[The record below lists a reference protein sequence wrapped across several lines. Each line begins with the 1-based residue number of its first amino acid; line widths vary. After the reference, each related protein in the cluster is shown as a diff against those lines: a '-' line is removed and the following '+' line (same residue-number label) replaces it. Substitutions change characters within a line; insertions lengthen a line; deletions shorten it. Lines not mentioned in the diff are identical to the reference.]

1 MSLRT
6 FGVAAGGGD
15 AAVRI
20 RSRTEPGNS
29 FVRREGRH
37 MRLKIFL
44 GVVLASLIAVGVVAA
59 DPKNDFQVKPGEF
72 QPEKTPLVNGA
83 WLASLGCPT
92 NAKTALYDAD
102 FVHTHPGP
110 SYTDTACPTGDDK
123 DKKVE
128 GLLLNKTGPTTN
140 AAAAGAVIK
149 GFKGPITELGWDIRK
164 PSSNADARGSHC
176 GGGSPRWNV
185 GTKDGKFYFIA
196 CNSPPPTTQN
206 AGLGFVRDRW
216 GTGAAG
222 SVMGYNATTGVL
234 EPITGEVNFL
244 EIVMDEGQD
253 AGPDNFGLAVL
264 DN

>member
-1 MSLRT
+1 
-6 FGVAAGGGD
+6 
-15 AAVRI
+15 
-20 RSRTEPGNS
+20 
-29 FVRREGRH
+29 
-37 MRLKIFL
+37 MRLKILL
-44 GVVLASLIAVGVVAA
+44 GAVLASLIAVGVVSAG
-59 DPKNDFQVKPGEF
+59 PKNDFQVKPGEF
-72 QPEKTPLVNGA
+72 EPEKTPLVNGA

-92 NAKTALYDAD
+92 NAKTAADDAD
-102 FVHTHPGP
+102 FVHTHPGAP
-110 SYTDTACPTGDDK
+110 YTDAACPTGDDK

-128 GLLLNKTGPTTN
+128 GLLLNKTGLTAN

-264 DN
+264 DNIDVNGVLVGRGPTDPN